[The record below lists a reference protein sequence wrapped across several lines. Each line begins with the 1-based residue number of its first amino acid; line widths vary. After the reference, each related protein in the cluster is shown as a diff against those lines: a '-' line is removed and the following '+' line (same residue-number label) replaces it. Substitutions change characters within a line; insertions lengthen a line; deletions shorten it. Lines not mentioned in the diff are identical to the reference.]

1 MFEVGHKKLGGRQKG
16 TKNKKTLLS
25 IQNILIERGINP
37 IEKLIDIAESSDSSP
52 EQKIR
57 IWQDISKYVFP
68 RQKTIEPSKFTEEQ
82 KEVVISIINSTNEI
96 A

>member
-68 RQKTIEPSKFTEEQ
+68 RQKTIEPSISSAQ
-82 KEVVISIINSTNEI
+82 DNNEVFIHIIKAES
-96 A
+96 